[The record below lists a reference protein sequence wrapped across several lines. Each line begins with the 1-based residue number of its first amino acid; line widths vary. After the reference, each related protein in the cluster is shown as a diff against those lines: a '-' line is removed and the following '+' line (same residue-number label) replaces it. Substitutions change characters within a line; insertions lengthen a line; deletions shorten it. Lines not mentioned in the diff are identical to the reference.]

1 MYNYYRISP
10 CPYCVNTSTRSSV
23 FMYNPYNPYSLY
35 NPYDT
40 YNMYPYP
47 YYFNTPMYNPVF
59 FNEFTEQY
67 IPFTDEMRSN
77 SQFNSFQPSE
87 EDTVLTELKDYGPEP
102 LAININEATKENDTF
117 RTALWTGTHLQVTL
131 MSIDVNDDIGL
142 EIHPEID
149 QFIRIEEGEGLVKMG
164 STKDLLDFE
173 AKVSD
178 DFAFMIPAGTWH
190 NIINTGDKPLKA
202 YSIYAPPQHPQGTV
216 HETKADAQAA
226 EESKETVQSPE

>member
-1 MYNYYRISP
+1 
-10 CPYCVNTSTRSSV
+10 
-23 FMYNPYNPYSLY
+23 
-35 NPYDT
+35 
-40 YNMYPYP
+40 
-47 YYFNTPMYNPVF
+47 MYNPVF